1 MDKYEIA
8 EVLQAAA
15 DGIRK
20 RDRTKELQMQLDN
33 YKKICYTL
41 LKFGIV
47 ESLGHSY
54 TISGFGSNA
63 TDDLIANIFHK
74 AQHVDEFVSG
84 KEIKNKTDE
93 AYKMLFHEDPPK
105 EN

>member
-41 LKFGIV
+41 LKFGIIK
-47 ESLGHSY
+47 SLEHSY
-54 TISGFGSNA
+54 TISGFSGNA

-74 AQHVDEFVSG
+74 AQHVDELVSG
-84 KEIKNKTDE
+84 KEVKNKTDE
-93 AYKMLFHEDPPK
+93 AYQMLFHEDPPK